1 MGLRVTDNVLVF
13 SLQTS
18 PNYQS
23 VPVSMT
29 MNYALQH
36 LQLQQQLQSQQQQQL
51 MGTQLTAN
59 LLQSVQMPQTTA
71 AKTVSNTGT
80 NLFSSNVC

>member
-1 MGLRVTDNVLVF
+1 VRVF

-23 VPVSMT
+23 MPVGMT
-29 MNYALQH
+29 VNYTLQQ

-71 AKTVSNTGT
+71 AKTVSNAGT
-80 NLFSSNVC
+80 TQFSGNDC